1 MTELELKFRLPPGA
15 RAALL
20 KAVGNHGLATQS
32 LAARYFDT
40 PDALLARHRMAL
52 RLRAEDGRWVQTLK
66 ASLPDS
72 MERLE
77 DEVDV
82 GPADAEPGPPDP
94 SRHAAGEAGR
104 RLLDLLERHPGSV
117 LAEGFRTEVERRKRR
132 LESHGATIEW
142 ALDEGRVVAG
152 GRVHAIDEL
161 ELELKGGDAAGLYA
175 AARDWVA
182 RHGLWLDTVSKAERG
197 HLLAHGRAHTPPAR
211 AEPPVLG
218 SGHRLDARKML
229 RAIVAACLAQVLPNA
244 AALIDGSADPEHV
257 HQLRVG
263 LRRLR
268 TALREF
274 DAQAPALAPE
284 TRQAVDAVFDAAG
297 ELRDRHVM
305 LATLAP
311 RLDRAGAPLADPV
324 GGDEDSGLPDLAARL
339 RGSAFQLALLRLLAF
354 SHDAEPAVEGGEPD
368 DHGADEDG
376 RAALPHVR
384 RRLSKLRRQ
393 VVRDA
398 THFDA
403 LAFDEQHRVRKRL
416 KRLRYLASFVA
427 PLFPKRRVSDWLEA
441 VEPAQDALGRHID
454 QAVAAARFE
463 AAAAHDARAWF
474 AVGWLRAR
482 LKDSAREG
490 RRALEKL
497 RKADPFW

>member
-132 LESHGATIEW
+132 LESHGATVEW

-182 RHGLWLDTVSKAERG
+182 RH
-197 HLLAHGRAHTPPAR
+197 
-211 AEPPVLG
+211 
-218 SGHRLDARKML
+218 
-229 RAIVAACLAQVLPNA
+229 
-244 AALIDGSADPEHV
+244 
-257 HQLRVG
+257 
-263 LRRLR
+263 
-268 TALREF
+268 
-274 DAQAPALAPE
+274 
-284 TRQAVDAVFDAAG
+284 
-297 ELRDRHVM
+297 
-305 LATLAP
+305 
-311 RLDRAGAPLADPV
+311 
-324 GGDEDSGLPDLAARL
+324 
-339 RGSAFQLALLRLLAF
+339 
-354 SHDAEPAVEGGEPD
+354 
-368 DHGADEDG
+368 
-376 RAALPHVR
+376 
-384 RRLSKLRRQ
+384 
-393 VVRDA
+393 
-398 THFDA
+398 
-403 LAFDEQHRVRKRL
+403 
-416 KRLRYLASFVA
+416 
-427 PLFPKRRVSDWLEA
+427 
-441 VEPAQDALGRHID
+441 
-454 QAVAAARFE
+454 
-463 AAAAHDARAWF
+463 
-474 AVGWLRAR
+474 
-482 LKDSAREG
+482 
-490 RRALEKL
+490 
-497 RKADPFW
+497 